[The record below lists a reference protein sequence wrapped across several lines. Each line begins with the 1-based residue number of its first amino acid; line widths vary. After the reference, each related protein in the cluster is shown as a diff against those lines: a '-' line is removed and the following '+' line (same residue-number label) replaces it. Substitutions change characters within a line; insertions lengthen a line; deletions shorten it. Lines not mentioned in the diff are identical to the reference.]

1 MVENEE
7 FTLTLPNAADGT
19 TNIDTKRS
27 IVIIGANG
35 SGKTRLGVWIEL
47 NSPQKDKVLR
57 VSAQKSLTMPDS
69 TTPIPIERA
78 ECDLLFGSPE
88 VAEGQG
94 VSFKQGHR
102 WHGKPAVA
110 LLNDYQKLMVYLF
123 SEHYDKSTKYMTESR
138 NSEEKV
144 ETPITKLDIIQDLW
158 EKILPHRKL
167 IIGGGKIQTR
177 IKGTEQEYNAAE
189 MSDGERI
196 IFYLTGQCLAAPE
209 DGIIVIDEPE
219 LHLHKSIQVN
229 LWQELELAR
238 PDCLF
243 VYLTHDLE
251 FASSQE
257 SAKKIWLKDFD
268 GQKWFWDE
276 VSEIDEFPEE
286 LLLQIIGS
294 RKPVIFV
301 EGDNGSFDMAL
312 FRAMYKNH
320 LIIPRGSCSQVITS
334 TITLLKN
341 QQLHHLKVF
350 GIIDRDRRSD
360 KEIENLK
367 ANSVFVLDVAEVEN
381 LFCVPELIEV
391 VAENLEL
398 EPKETTEKVIDF
410 AFECLETELDAQ
422 ILQRVANEIKFRLD
436 LFGGKAKDP
445 DELQN
450 KLNDLIKSID
460 VKQMFTRTKALFEN
474 IIKEK
479 NYLNLLKYYNRKSLS
494 SRISRIF
501 NLKEGELPGYIIRI
515 TKGSNKTKVEKALEK
530 YLPKI
535 QKT

>member
-1 MVENEE
+1 MIENKE
-7 FTLTLPNAADGT
+7 FTLTLPDAADGT

-35 SGKTRLGVWIEL
+35 SGKTRLGTWIEFD
-47 NSPQKDKVLR
+47 SPQKDKVHR
-57 VSAQKSLTMPDS
+57 VSAQKSLNMPES
-69 TTPIPIERA
+69 TSPVSIEKA
-78 ECDLLFGSPE
+78 ECGLLYGYPGIQK
-88 VAEGQG
+88 GQQRF
-94 VSFKQGHR
+94 SFKRDHR
-102 WHGKPAVA
+102 WGGKPAIA
-110 LLNDYQKLMVYLF
+110 LLDDYQKLMVYLF
-123 SEHYDKSTKYMTESR
+123 SEHYERSAKYLVESR
-138 NSEEKV
+138 KSKEKV

-158 EKILPHRKL
+158 EKILPRREL

-177 IKGTEQEYNAAE
+177 IKGTEQEYNATE

-257 SAKKIWLKDFD
+257 TAKKIWLKDFD

-294 RKPVIFV
+294 RKPVIFI
-301 EGDNGSFDMAL
+301 EGDNGSFDVAL

-334 TITLLKN
+334 TKTLLKN
-341 QQLHHLKVF
+341 EQLHHLKVF
-350 GIIDRDRRSD
+350 GIIDRDRRID

-398 EPKETTEKVIDF
+398 ESKKTTRKAFGF
-410 AFECLETELDAQ
+410 AFECLEKELDSQ
-422 ILQRVANEIKFRLD
+422 ILQRAANEIKFKLD
-436 LFGGKAKDP
+436 LFDGKAKDP
-445 DELQN
+445 GELQN
-450 KLNDLIKSID
+450 KLNLLIKSID
-460 VKQMFTRTKALFEN
+460 VEQIFTKTKALFDN
-474 IIKEK
+474 IIKER
-479 NYLNLLKYYNRKSLS
+479 NYLSLLRYYNRKSLS
-494 SRISRIF
+494 SRMSSIF
-501 NLKEGELPGYIIRI
+501 GLKEGKLPEYIIRI
-515 TKGSNKTKVEKALEK
+515 TKGSNRTKVEKALEK

-535 QKT
+535 

>member
-7 FTLTLPNAADGT
+7 FTLTLPNAAGGT
-19 TNIDTKRS
+19 TDLNTKRS
-27 IVIIGANG
+27 IMIIGANG

-69 TTPIPIERA
+69 ATPIPIERA
-78 ECDLLFGSPE
+78 ECALLFGSPE

-94 VSFKQGHR
+94 VSFKRSHR
-102 WHGKPAVA
+102 WGGKPAIA

-123 SEHYDKSTKYMTESR
+123 SEHYERSAKYLVESR
-138 NSEEKV
+138 KSKEKV

-158 EKILPHRKL
+158 EKILPCREL
-167 IIGGGKIQTR
+167 IIGGGKIETR
-177 IKGTEQEYNAAE
+177 IKGNEQKYSATE
-189 MSDGERI
+189 MSDGERV
-196 IFYLTGQCLAAPE
+196 IFYLTGQCLAAPK

-268 GQKWFWDE
+268 GHKWLWEE
-276 VSEIDEFPEE
+276 VGEIDEFPEE

-294 RKPVIFV
+294 RQPVIFV
-301 EGDNGSFDMAL
+301 EGDKGSFDAAL

-341 QQLHHLKVF
+341 QQLHNLKVS
-350 GIIDRDRRSD
+350 GIIDRDRRTD
-360 KEIENLK
+360 KEIEKLK
-367 ANSVFVLDVAEVEN
+367 ANGVFVLDVAEVEN

-398 EPKETTEKVIDF
+398 EPKETTERAIDF
-410 AFECLETELDAQ
+410 AFECLEKELDAQ
-422 ILQRVANEIKFRLD
+422 ILQRVANEIKSRLD

-450 KLNDLIKSID
+450 KLNDVIKSVD
-460 VKQMFTRTKALFEN
+460 VRRMFTRTKAVFES

-494 SRISRIF
+494 SRISNIF
-501 NLKEGELPGYIIRI
+501 GLNEGELSEYIIRI
-515 TKGSNKTKVEKALEK
+515 TKGGNRTKVEKALEK

-535 QKT
+535 